1 MPCCQQ
7 RERSLLSVT
16 EEQLEKQ
23 PDISNRGA
31 AGEQP
36 DISNRGAA

>member
-16 EEQLEKQ
+16 EEQLESNLMSVTEEQLEKQ
-23 PDISNRGA
+23 PDVSNRGTA
-31 AGEQP
+31 
-36 DISNRGAA
+36 